1 MTPSIAIVRVE
12 TPDFRMIPLWVP
24 LFLLW
29 IPALLLS
36 PLILL
41 VIFGLSLAGRINPFT
56 ACRVLWGLVC
66 ALRGIQVRVHAED
79 ANVYVR
85 IL

>member
-29 IPALLLS
+29 IPVIILS
-36 PLILL
+36 PLIFL

-56 ACRVLWGLVC
+56 SCRVLWCFLC
-66 ALRGIQVRVHAED
+66 SLSGIQVRVNAEE
-79 ANVYVR
+79 AKVYVR